1 MCVLVVRYSIR
12 PACTILLC
20 DCVHT
25 TAKVN
30 LTEDCIPHACCRLYT
45 TYVVQLLFLYFLFLP
60 PLHLLSSPSFH
71 VSFTPSSPL
80 PQPLYQSASIDED
93 LMEQL
98 NQVGGM
104 SGSGRISPSGST
116 ASLSS
121 VASSQSQQSRTSYAS
136 SQTSRSECRL
146 APCCTGSLLHWLPV
160 VISTTLSLASF
171 LFSHFFLTNRPSP
184 SSSIFCPST
193 LVYVHF
199 TFLSTPPP
207 NPSISLFSPVLS
219 LSLSL
224 LAAVSL
230 EAHEAAKKAQCEV
243 VNALV
248 CRRAAL
254 TEELEQSIWQYKE
267 LQAKEMVGMGREGVC
282 VCVHACVRACV
293 RACMRACVCVCVC
306 VRERERERQG
316 WRERVGGM

>member
-12 PACTILLC
+12 PAYTILLC

-25 TAKVN
+25 SAKVN

-71 VSFTPSSPL
+71 VSFPPSLPPLPSPPPP

-146 APCCTGSLLHWLPV
+146 ALLHWLPV

-184 SSSIFCPST
+184 SLSF
-193 LVYVHF
+193 VHPLLCMF
-199 TFLSTPPP
+199 TSHFSAPLHQS
-207 NPSISLFSPVLS
+207 PSISLSSSFAHLFSPS
-219 LSLSL
+219 PSPS
-224 LAAVSL
+224 
-230 EAHEAAKKAQCEV
+230 
-243 VNALV
+243 
-248 CRRAAL
+248 
-254 TEELEQSIWQYKE
+254 
-267 LQAKEMVGMGREGVC
+267 
-282 VCVHACVRACV
+282 
-293 RACMRACVCVCVC
+293 
-306 VRERERERQG
+306 
-316 WRERVGGM
+316 